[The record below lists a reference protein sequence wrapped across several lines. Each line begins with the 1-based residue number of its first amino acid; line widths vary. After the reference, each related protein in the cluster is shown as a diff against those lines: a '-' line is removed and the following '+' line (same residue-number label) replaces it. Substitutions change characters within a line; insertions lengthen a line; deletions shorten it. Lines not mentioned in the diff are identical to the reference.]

1 MTYEHANIPLI
12 LANLVVLREHKRLNV
27 SNDFR
32 MEYRVDAYSR
42 AIANIESMIVN
53 HRRQF
58 ADFKKNSYKNKV
70 AGSSIMKI
78 IEHVVRTDSDHPQVS
93 KLIQE
98 DTKKSYKHMYDKIV
112 NTYPHQYM
120 SLKQQD
126 HNNAYQG
133 SKIHTLD
140 KHNHPVLRSRWSF
153 INFFK
158 FWSSP

>member
-12 LANLVVLREHKRLNV
+12 LANLVVLRESKRLNV
-27 SNDFR
+27 NNDFR

-58 ADFKKNSYKNKV
+58 ADFQQNNYKNKV

-78 IEHVVRTDSDHPQVS
+78 IEHVVRTDSDHPHVS

-98 DTKKSYKHMYDKIV
+98 DAKKSYKHMYDKILN
-112 NTYPHQYM
+112 NTDPHM
-120 SLKQQD
+120 SLKQKD
-126 HNNAYQG
+126 HYNAYQDA
-133 SKIHTLD
+133 KITLD
-140 KHNHPVLRSRWSF
+140 VHNRPLCLSRWSR
-153 INFFK
+153 IMNFFRV
-158 FWSSP
+158 F